1 MERVKSFRVES
12 LTASPG
18 GLWVWEFAI
27 LFEFFFYFN
36 FNMLCR
42 GVEW

>member
-27 LFEFFFYFN
+27 LFEFFFF
-36 FNMLCR
+36 FLILTCFV
-42 GVEW
+42 GE

>member
-27 LFEFFFYFN
+27 LFEFFFFILILTC
-36 FNMLCR
+36 FA
-42 GVEW
+42 GE